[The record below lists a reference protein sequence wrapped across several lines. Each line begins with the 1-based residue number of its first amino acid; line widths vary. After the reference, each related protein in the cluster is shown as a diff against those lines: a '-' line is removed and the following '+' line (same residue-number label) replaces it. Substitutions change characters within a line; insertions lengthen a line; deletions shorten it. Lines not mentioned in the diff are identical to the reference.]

1 MKGSTTLAF
10 TLVQLS
16 AASQL
21 VWPSKW
27 DEVEDLLYMQGGFN
41 KRGLADGKE
50 PAIHP
55 VIPSQY

>member
-1 MKGSTTLAF
+1 MKGSATLAF
-10 TLVQLS
+10 ALVQFS

-41 KRGLADGKE
+41 KRGFADGK
-50 PAIHP
+50 
-55 VIPSQY
+55 Q

>member
-10 TLVQLS
+10 ALVQFS

-27 DEVEDLLYMQGGFN
+27 DEVEDLLYVQGGYN
-41 KRGLADGKE
+41 KRGFADGKK
-50 PAIHP
+50 PAIHSI
-55 VIPSQY
+55 VSSQC